1 MCGAAGL
8 KGVAE
13 NMVKEKE
20 KLALQN
26 KSDSRELLILLRL
39 LCPTGLQ
46 RLGVEGGASRDLSA
60 GRICRGS
67 RLTLPHG

>member
-1 MCGAAGL
+1 
-8 KGVAE
+8 
-13 NMVKEKE
+13 MVKEKE

-46 RLGVEGGASRDLSA
+46 RGVEGGASRDLSA
-60 GRICRGS
+60 SRICRGS
-67 RLTLPHG
+67 CLALPHG